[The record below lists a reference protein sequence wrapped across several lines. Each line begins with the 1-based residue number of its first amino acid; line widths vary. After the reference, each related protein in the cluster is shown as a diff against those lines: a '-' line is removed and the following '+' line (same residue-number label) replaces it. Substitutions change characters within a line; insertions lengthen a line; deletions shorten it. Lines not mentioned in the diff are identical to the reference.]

1 MPSGLRD
8 GFMSREWTPARLAIL
23 MGILAL
29 AEWLR
34 ATGLSFG
41 LPAVYNPDEVAI
53 MSRALGFARGDLNP
67 HNFLYPT
74 FYFYVLFA
82 WVGGW
87 FAFAW
92 ATGAVPSLSAFQTQ
106 FFLDPS
112 GVYLAGRALGV
123 ACGLAT
129 IWVTWLIGARV
140 AGWRAGAS
148 AALFLAVAPTAVRD
162 AHYVKH
168 DVPVT
173 LAIAAAMLVLAR
185 LAQIG
190 HDGHDGHGGHGAAA
204 AAPSQPPDPPSRAAL
219 VGAGA
224 ACGVAFSTHYYA
236 IFLALPLALAVA
248 LRVPGVGP
256 RVRAWAWAALGAS
269 LTFFALS
276 PFLLVEPA
284 TAWQDIVANR
294 QIVVDRAGQLGT
306 GPFPSALVYLRLLW
320 QEGLGWPVLA
330 AALGGAVLMARSRP
344 WHALLL
350 ALFPVAF
357 LLFLSHTVAA
367 SRYLNPVLPFLAVF
381 AGAAVALASRSTAV
395 AAVLTVLLALPGALQ
410 SQRLGAFFREGD
422 TRSIAQ
428 QWIETHVPPGSTV
441 LIQPYSV
448 PLTQSRD
455 SLVEALTAT
464 LGDPKRASTKF
475 AIRLGLDPYPAPAY
489 RTIYLGDG
497 GLDADKIYVSPR
509 SFPTGPAAGPV
520 PARNGLEPLTRLGVQ
535 YVVLKR
541 YNAEDPAVTPLRE
554 RLMAAATR
562 VATVSP
568 YRADATDA
576 DRARV
581 APFLHNTDTPW
592 DPALERPGPGL
603 EIWKLPR

>member
-1 MPSGLRD
+1 
-8 GFMSREWTPARLAIL
+8 
-23 MGILAL
+23 
-29 AEWLR
+29 
-34 ATGLSFG
+34 
-41 LPAVYNPDEVAI
+41 
-53 MSRALGFARGDLNP
+53 
-67 HNFLYPT
+67 
-74 FYFYVLFA
+74 
-82 WVGGW
+82 
-87 FAFAW
+87 
-92 ATGAVPSLSAFQTQ
+92 
-106 FFLDPS
+106 
-112 GVYLAGRALGV
+112 
-123 ACGLAT
+123 
-129 IWVTWLIGARV
+129 
-140 AGWRAGAS
+140 
-148 AALFLAVAPTAVRD
+148 VRD

-173 LAIAAAMLVLAR
+173 LAIAAAILVLAR
-185 LAQIG
+185 LARVG
-190 HDGHDGHGGHGAAA
+190 ETTDAAA
-204 AAPSQPPDPPSRAAL
+204 ETPSRSAL

-248 LRVPGVGP
+248 LRVPGLSP
-256 RVRAWAWAALGAS
+256 RVRAWAWAALGATV
-269 LTFFALS
+269 TFFALS
-276 PFLLVEPA
+276 PFLLVEPG

-294 QIVVDRAGQLGT
+294 QIVVDRAGALGT
-306 GPFPSALVYLRLLW
+306 GPFPSAAPYLRLLW
-320 QEGLGWPVLA
+320 EEGAGRPVLFA
-330 AALGGAVLMARSRP
+330 AIGGLALVARRRPSHAV
-344 WHALLL
+344 LL

-367 SRYLNPVLPFLAVF
+367 SRYLNPVLPFVAVF
-381 AGAAVALASRSTAV
+381 AGAAVGLGVRSTPLA
-395 AAVLTVLLALPGALQ
+395 AAVTVVLATSAAVQ
-410 SQRLGAFFREGD
+410 SHRIGAFFREGD

-428 QWIETHVPPGSTV
+428 RWIEAHVPPGSTV

-455 SLVEALTAT
+455 SLIEALTAT
-464 LGDPKRASTKF
+464 LGDPGRASTKF
-475 AIRLGLDPYPAPAY
+475 AIRLGLNPYPAPAY

-509 SFPTGPAAGPV
+509 AFTTAPTSAGS
-520 PARNGLEPLTRLGVQ
+520 GLEPLTRLGVQ

-554 RLMAAATR
+554 RLRAAATR

-568 YRADATDA
+568 YRTEATDA

-603 EIWKLPR
+603 EIWKLPF